1 MTELTPIPTNSSDLT
16 ISVVGMKH
24 YVKNTLSSFM
34 SEANGRAVLLKM
46 EPDNQY
52 DQKAVKAIFNG
63 KRIGYVRKKDND
75 DYSVF
80 ETLVHK
86 DRNCMNGKVVGFSE
100 DGKAMLVKINN
111 YGEPPTKESINEK
124 FNNWNYPVSIT
135 FSSEKLSKLNDTVDS
150 LVSFLELGINNAA
163 DIIPLLEEYNKLMV
177 FSFSKETNDDRHKIY
192 EMLDKHPV
200 EEVRALVREYIP
212 FNHDTVT
219 LKRAYEALVKD
230 MKRDIRDNH
239 RSEAANYVLGEVE
252 QAAKRLPFEMYK
264 NRATFA
270 VRLFYL
276 HLDNHLLMKV
286 LSCMALCG
294 YLGTEASKAKPRVKK
309 KCGRPRKNRNIPN
322 PVLSYIIGT
331 GSQRQAWF
339 EYMKDMMKDKVNE
352 QAAIVLAAFVKCG
365 ILRAPSFPDIEKSF
379 GIVGSR
385 NAFMPKLEKYINL
398 DIESDACLQNLCDQI
413 NYRIKRII
421 QEIE

>member
-1 MTELTPIPTNSSDLT
+1 MTELTPIPTCSSDLT

-75 DYSVF
+75 DYCVF
-80 ETLVHK
+80 EKLVQR

-100 DGKAMLVKINN
+100 DGNAMLVKINN

-163 DIIPLLEEYNKLMV
+163 DIIPLLEEYNNLMV

-200 EEVRALVREYIP
+200 EEVRALVRKYIP

-239 RSEAANYVLGEVE
+239 RSEATNYVLSEVE

-309 KCGRPRKNRNIPN
+309 KCGRPRKNRNNPN
-322 PVLSYIIGT
+322 PVLSYIIGI

-352 QAAIVLAAFVKCG
+352 QAAIVMAAFVKCG
-365 ILRAPSFPDIEKSF
+365 ILHAPSFPDIEKSF

-385 NAFMPKLEKYINL
+385 NAFMPKLENYINL

-413 NYRIKRII
+413 NFRKQRII

>member
-1 MTELTPIPTNSSDLT
+1 MTELTPIPTCSSDLT

-46 EPDNQY
+46 EPDNLY

-75 DYSVF
+75 DYCVF
-80 ETLVHK
+80 EKLVQR

-100 DGKAMLVKINN
+100 DGNAMLVKINN

-163 DIIPLLEEYNKLMV
+163 DIIPLLEEYNNLMV

-200 EEVRALVREYIP
+200 EEVRALVRKYIP

-239 RSEAANYVLGEVE
+239 RSEATNYVLSEVE

-264 NRATFA
+264 KRATFA

-309 KCGRPRKNRNIPN
+309 KCGRPRKNRNNPN
-322 PVLSYIIGT
+322 PVLSYIIGI

-352 QAAIVLAAFVKCG
+352 QAAIVMAAFVKCG
-365 ILRAPSFPDIEKSF
+365 ILHAPSL
-379 GIVGSR
+379 R
-385 NAFMPKLEKYINL
+385 NHLGLLVVAMLSCRSWKTILIS
-398 DIESDACLQNLCDQI
+398 I
-413 NYRIKRII
+413 
-421 QEIE
+421 

>member
-1 MTELTPIPTNSSDLT
+1 MTELTPIPTGSSDLT

-24 YVKNTLSSFM
+24 YVKNTLSCFM

-46 EPDNQY
+46 EPDNLY

-63 KRIGYVRKKDND
+63 KRIGYVRKKDHD
-75 DYSVF
+75 EYCVF
-80 ETLVHK
+80 EKLVQK

-100 DGKAMLVKINN
+100 DGNAMLVKINN

-135 FSSEKLSKLNDTVDS
+135 FSSEKLSKLKDTIDS

-163 DIIPLLEEYNKLMV
+163 DIIPLLEEYNNLMV

-192 EMLDKHPV
+192 EMLDNHPV
-200 EEVRALVREYIP
+200 EEVRALVRKYIP

-219 LKRAYEALVKD
+219 LKKAYEALVKD

-239 RSEAANYVLGEVE
+239 RSEATNYVLSEVE

-264 NRATFA
+264 NKATFA

-309 KCGRPRKNRNIPN
+309 KCGRPRKNRNNPN

-352 QAAIVLAAFVKCG
+352 QAAIVMAAFVKCG
-365 ILRAPSFPDIEKSF
+365 ILPAPSFTDIEKSF
-379 GIVGSR
+379 GAIGNRYSYNR
-385 NAFMPKLEKYINL
+385 SFGKYSKL
-398 DIESDACLQNLCDQI
+398 DIESNACLQNLCDQI
-413 NYRIKRII
+413 NYRRQLII

>member
-1 MTELTPIPTNSSDLT
+1 MTELTPIPTGSSDLT

-24 YVKNTLSSFM
+24 YVKNTLSCFM

-46 EPDNQY
+46 EPDNLY

-75 DYSVF
+75 DYCVF
-80 ETLVHK
+80 EKLVQK

-100 DGKAMLVKINN
+100 DGNAMLVKINN

-135 FSSEKLSKLNDTVDS
+135 FSSEKLSKLKDTIDS

-200 EEVRALVREYIP
+200 EEVRALVRKYIP

-239 RSEAANYVLGEVE
+239 RSEATNYVLSEVE
-252 QAAKRLPFEMYK
+252 QAAKRLPFEIYK

-309 KCGRPRKNRNIPN
+309 KCGRPRKNRNNPN

-352 QAAIVLAAFVKCG
+352 QAAIVMAAFVKCG
-365 ILRAPSFPDIEKSF
+365 ILPAPSFTDIEKSF
-379 GIVGSR
+379 GAIGNRYSYNR
-385 NAFMPKLEKYINL
+385 SFGKYSKL
-398 DIESDACLQNLCDQI
+398 DIESNACLQNLCDQI
-413 NYRIKRII
+413 NYRRQLII

>member
-16 ISVVGMKH
+16 ISVVGMK
-24 YVKNTLSSFM
+24 YYIKNTLSSFM
-34 SEANGRAVLLKM
+34 SEANGRTVLLKI

-52 DQKAVKAIFNG
+52 DQKAVKAVFNG
-63 KRIGYVRKKDND
+63 ERIGHVRKKDND
-75 DYSVF
+75 DYCVF
-80 ETLVHK
+80 ETLVQK
-86 DRNCMNGKVVGFSE
+86 NRNCMNGKVVGFSE
-100 DGKAMLVKINN
+100 DGKAMLIKINN

-124 FNNWNYPVSIT
+124 FTNWNYPVSIT
-135 FSSEKLSKLNDTVDS
+135 FSSEKLSKLKDTIDS

-200 EEVRALVREYIP
+200 EEVRALVRKYIP

-239 RSEAANYVLGEVE
+239 RSEVTNYVLSEIE
-252 QAAKRLPFEMYK
+252 QAARKLPFDMYK
-264 NRATFA
+264 NKATFA
-270 VRLFYL
+270 TRLFYL
-276 HLDNHLLMKV
+276 HLDNHLLIKV

-309 KCGRPRKNRNIPN
+309 KCGRPKKNRNNPN

-339 EYMKDMMKDKVNE
+339 EYMKDMMKDKTNE
-352 QAAIVLAAFVKCG
+352 QAAIVMAAFVKCG
-365 ILRAPSFPDIEKSF
+365 ILHAPSFPDTEKSF
-379 GIVGSR
+379 GGIGNRKSY
-385 NAFMPKLEKYINL
+385 NPSFGYYLNL
-398 DIESDACLQNLCDQI
+398 DIESDACLQNLSDQI
-413 NYRIKRII
+413 NYRKQRII
-421 QEIE
+421 KEIE

>member
-1 MTELTPIPTNSSDLT
+1 MTELTPIPTGSSDLT

-34 SEANGRAVLLKM
+34 SEANGKTVLLKI

-52 DQKAVKAIFNG
+52 DQKAVKAVFNG
-63 KRIGYVRKKDND
+63 ERIGHVRKKDND
-75 DYSVF
+75 DYCVF
-80 ETLVHK
+80 ETLVQK
-86 DRNCMNGKVVGFSE
+86 NRNCMNGKVVGFSE
-100 DGKAMLVKINN
+100 DGNAMLVKINN
-111 YGEPPTKESINEK
+111 YGEPPSKESVNEK

-135 FSSEKLSKLNDTVDS
+135 FSSEKLSKLKDTIDS
-150 LVSFLELGINNAA
+150 LVSFLELGINNAV

-200 EEVRALVREYIP
+200 EEVRALVRKYIP

-239 RSEAANYVLGEVE
+239 RSEATNYLLSEVE

-309 KCGRPRKNRNIPN
+309 KCGRPRKNRNNPN

-339 EYMKDMMKDKVNE
+339 EYMKDMMKDKTNE
-352 QAAIVLAAFVKCG
+352 QAAIVMAAFVKCG
-365 ILRAPSFPDIEKSF
+365 ILPAPSFTDIEKSF
-379 GIVGSR
+379 GAIGNRYSYNR
-385 NAFMPKLEKYINL
+385 SFGKYSKL

-413 NYRIKRII
+413 NYRRQRII

>member
-1 MTELTPIPTNSSDLT
+1 MTELTPIPTGSSDLT

-75 DYSVF
+75 DYCVF
-80 ETLVHK
+80 EKLVQK

-100 DGKAMLVKINN
+100 DGNAMLIKINN
-111 YGEPPTKESINEK
+111 YGEPPSKESVNEK

-200 EEVRALVREYIP
+200 EEVRALVRKYIP

-239 RSEAANYVLGEVE
+239 RSEATNYVLSEVE

-309 KCGRPRKNRNIPN
+309 KCGRPRKNRNNPN
-322 PVLSYIIGT
+322 PVLSYIIGI

-352 QAAIVLAAFVKCG
+352 QAAIVMAAFVKCG
-365 ILRAPSFPDIEKSF
+365 ILPAPSFTDIEKSF
-379 GIVGSR
+379 GAIGNRYSYNR
-385 NAFMPKLEKYINL
+385 SFGKYSKL

-413 NYRIKRII
+413 NYRRQRII